1 MKCLLIG
8 DIHAGK
14 KRNSN
19 IFHQILLDYGKWI
32 KEICHRNDIKH
43 IIQLG
48 DIYDNR
54 FTISAE
60 THNCVNSF
68 IDELEEFT
76 MDIIVGNHDAMLNDN
91 ASVNW
96 LTPLN
101 KHPNITVHDK
111 ITVRD
116 EMVFAGWGVKLE
128 DIPPCKLFFGHI
140 DTIGFEL
147 QKNKISTHGF
157 KASDLMDKVSG
168 AAFTGHYHLPQTRT
182 YDRKPLCY
190 VGSAFSLD
198 WNDQDSKKYVYILDT
213 DTLEVTQIHNNASP
227 IFIHIANET
236 QLEQVN
242 DNFVSINYVI
252 GEEGEKWKRTIQN
265 LKPLEI
271 KTYKIQEK
279 VQQIDSDI
287 EQFKVIDIRDTL
299 GSWPIDNLNNI
310 PEHLKIKIA
319 EKAKLMYDKH
329 I

>member
-1 MKCLLIG
+1 MKCLLVG

-14 KRNSN
+14 KRNSQ
-19 IFHQILLDYGKWI
+19 IFHKILLDYGKWI
-32 KEICHRNDIKH
+32 KEVCQRNDIKH

-60 THNCVNSF
+60 THNIVNQF

-76 MDIIVGNHDAMLNDN
+76 IDIIVGNHDAMLNDN

-116 EMVFAGWGVKLE
+116 DMVFAGWGVKLE
-128 DIPPCKLFFGHI
+128 DIPPCKIFFGHI

-157 KASDLMDKVSG
+157 KASDLMDKISG
-168 AAFTGHYHLPQTRT
+168 AAFTGHYHLPQVRT
-182 YDRKPLCY
+182 YDKKPLCY
-190 VGSAFSLD
+190 VGSAFALD
-198 WNDQDSKKYVYILDT
+198 WNDQDNKKYVYILDT
-213 DTLEVTQIHNNASP
+213 ETLEVQKIHNNASP
-227 IFIHIANET
+227 IFVHIYNES
-236 QLEQVN
+236 QLELVP

-252 GEEGEKWKRTIQN
+252 GEEGERWKRIIEN
-265 LKPLEI
+265 LHPLEI
-271 KTYKIQEK
+271 KTYRIQEK
-279 VQQIDSDI
+279 VKQLETEIA
-287 EQFKVIDIRDTL
+287 QFKVIDIREAL
-299 GSWPIDNLNNI
+299 GSWPIDNLSNV
-310 PEHLKIKIA
+310 PEHLKIKVA
-319 EKAKLMYDKH
+319 EKAKLMYDAQL
-329 I
+329 